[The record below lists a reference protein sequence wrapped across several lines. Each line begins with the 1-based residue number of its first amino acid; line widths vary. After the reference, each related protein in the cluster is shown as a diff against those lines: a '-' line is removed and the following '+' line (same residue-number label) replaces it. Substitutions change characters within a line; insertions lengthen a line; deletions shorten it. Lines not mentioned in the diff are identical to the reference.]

1 MQMLKLRL
9 RNPYI
14 VLYVIFTYFLV
25 FAFIV
30 DTPSAIFR
38 GLIDIVL
45 AYDILITDY
54 VAVGGVGATL
64 VNAAIVNLIT
74 LTYVMYKQ
82 PKATGPIIMSFVLF
96 AGFAFFGKNIVN
108 VWPIFLGGYIYAK
121 FRKEPVEKYF
131 VVTILATALGP
142 SVTQLAMLDYI
153 HIVPRFILAGG
164 FGVMIGFVMPAISQN
179 IMNVHHGYNL
189 YNVGFTAG
197 ILAILTRIFIV
208 TIGGGETMPV
218 FIWSTEYWL
227 ELTIFMAI
235 LFAFMLAVGIICGE
249 DNKRKFKTLLKCP
262 GQAPCDYYTD
272 YGETTY
278 INMGLLGLST
288 LALMLVLRSDINGA
302 IMGSIFT
309 VVAFGAIGKHMRNV
323 WPVMIGCLLAGGFM
337 HIWSGS
343 HPSSAIAVLLVT
355 CLAPIA
361 GKYGWKWGIVAGI
374 IHLHIAMHVVTFSGG
389 FNLYNNGL
397 AGGFVVMFLVPLIRS
412 IRERFSAKHPGY
424 AKASFVQ
431 L

>member
-1 MQMLKLRL
+1 VQKLKLWL

-14 VLYVIFTYFLV
+14 VLYIIFVYFIL
-25 FAFIV
+25 FALII
-30 DTPSAIFR
+30 DSPYDIFR
-38 GLIDIVL
+38 GLIDIAL

-74 LTYVMYKQ
+74 LVYVSRKM
-82 PKATGPIIMSFVLF
+82 PKANGPIIMAFVLF

-108 VWPIFLGGYIYAK
+108 VWPIFFGGWLYAK

-142 SVTQLAMLDYI
+142 SITQLAMLEHI
-153 HIVPRFILAGG
+153 QIVPRFILAGG
-164 FGVMIGFVMPAISQN
+164 FGVMIGFIMPAISQN
-179 IMNVHHGYNL
+179 IFNVHHGYNL

-208 TIGGGETMPV
+208 TIGGAEIVPV
-218 FIWSTEYWL
+218 FIWSVEYKL
-227 ELTIFMAI
+227 VLTIFMGI
-235 LFAFMLAVGIICGE
+235 LFTFMVAVGLLCGE
-249 DNKRKFKTLLKCP
+249 NNRENFRKLLKCP

-288 LALMLVLRSDINGA
+288 TVVMLVIQSDMNGA
-302 IMGSIFT
+302 VMGSIFT
-309 VVAFGAIGKHMRNV
+309 VVAFGAIGKHMRNI
-323 WPVMIGCLLAGGFM
+323 WPVMIGCLLAGGFL
-337 HIWSGS
+337 HIWTGS

-361 GKYGWKWGIVAGI
+361 GKYGWKWGVVAGI
-374 IHLHIAMHVVTFSGG
+374 IHLNIAMHVVTFSGG

-397 AGGFVVMFLVPLIRS
+397 AGGFVVMFLVPIIRA
-412 IRERFSAKHPGY
+412 IRERNRTVKV
-424 AKASFVQ
+424 K
-431 L
+431 

>member
-1 MQMLKLRL
+1 MQKLKLWL

-14 VLYVIFTYFLV
+14 VLYIIFAYFIV

-30 DTPSAIFR
+30 DRPYDIFQ
-38 GLIDIVL
+38 GLIAIAL

-74 LTYVMYKQ
+74 LVYVSRKM
-82 PKATGPIIMSFVLF
+82 PKATGPIIMAFVLF

-108 VWPIFLGGYIYAK
+108 VWPIFFGGWLYAK
-121 FRKEPVEKYF
+121 YRKQPVENFF

-142 SVTQLAMLDYI
+142 TVTQIAMLDHI
-153 HIVPRFILAGG
+153 HIVPRFVLAGG
-164 FGVMIGFVMPAISQN
+164 FGIMIGFVMPAISSN
-179 IMNVHHGYNL
+179 IFNVHHGYNL

-208 TIGGGETMPV
+208 TIGGAEVMPV

-227 ELTIFMAI
+227 ELTIFMSI
-235 LFAFMLAVGIICGE
+235 LFTFMVVVGLWCGE
-249 DNKRKFKTLLKCP
+249 NNKERFKALLKCP

-288 LALMLVLRSDINGA
+288 MVLMLVLRSDINGA
-302 IMGSIFT
+302 VMGSIFT

-337 HIWSGS
+337 HIWTGS

-361 GKYGWKWGIVAGI
+361 GKYGWKWGVVAGI
-374 IHLHIAMHVVTFSGG
+374 IHLNIAMHVVTFSGG

-397 AGGFVVMFLVPLIRS
+397 AGGFVVMFLLPIIRAIKDRKES
-412 IRERFSAKHPGY
+412 VVK
-424 AKASFVQ
+424 
-431 L
+431 

>member
-1 MQMLKLRL
+1 MQKLKLWL
-9 RNPYI
+9 RNPYT
-14 VLYVIFTYFLV
+14 VLYIIFAYFIV

-30 DTPSAIFR
+30 DRPYDIFR
-38 GLIDIVL
+38 GLIGIAL

-74 LTYVMYKQ
+74 LVYVSRKQ
-82 PKATGPIIMSFVLF
+82 PKATGPIIMAFVLF

-108 VWPIFLGGYIYAK
+108 VWPIFFGGWLYAK
-121 FRKEPVEKYF
+121 YRKQPVENFF

-142 SVTQLAMLDYI
+142 SVTQIAMLEHI
-153 HIVPRFILAGG
+153 HIIPRFILAGS
-164 FGVMIGFVMPAISQN
+164 FGVMIGFIMPAISQN
-179 IMNVHHGYNL
+179 IFNVHHGYNL

-208 TIGGGETMPV
+208 TIGGAEIMPV

-227 ELTIFMAI
+227 ILTIFMAI
-235 LFAFMLAVGIICGE
+235 LFTFMVVVGLLCGE
-249 DNKRKFKTLLKCP
+249 DNKERFKSLLKCP

-288 LALMLVLRSDINGA
+288 TALMLVLQSDINGA
-302 IMGSIFT
+302 VMGSIFT

-337 HIWSGS
+337 HIWTGS

-361 GKYGWKWGIVAGI
+361 GKYGWKWGVVAGI
-374 IHLHIAMHVVTFSGG
+374 IHLNIAMHVVTFSGG

-397 AGGFVVMFLVPLIRS
+397 AGGFVVMFLFPIIKAVQDKKES
-412 IRERFSAKHPGY
+412 VAK
-424 AKASFVQ
+424 
-431 L
+431 

>member
-1 MQMLKLRL
+1 VQKIKSWL

-14 VLYVIFTYFLV
+14 VLYIIFVYFIL

-30 DTPSAIFR
+30 DTPYDIFR
-38 GLIDIVL
+38 GLISIAL

-64 VNAAIVNLIT
+64 VNAAIVNLLT
-74 LTYVMYKQ
+74 LIYVSRKQ
-82 PKATGPIIMSFVLF
+82 PKATGPIIMAFVLF

-108 VWPIFLGGYIYAK
+108 VWPIFFGGWLYAK
-121 FRKEPVEKYF
+121 YRKEPVEKYF

-142 SVTQLAMLDYI
+142 SVTQLAMLD
-153 HIVPRFILAGG
+153 HIQIIPRFILAGG

-179 IMNVHHGYNL
+179 IFNVHHGYNL

-208 TIGGGETMPV
+208 TIGGAEIMPV
-218 FIWSTEYWL
+218 FIWSVEYK
-227 ELTIFMAI
+227 LTLSIFMGI
-235 LFAFMLAVGIICGE
+235 LFTFMVAVGLLCGE
-249 DNKRKFKTLLKCP
+249 NNKEKFRTLLKCP

-288 LALMLVLRSDINGA
+288 TALMLAIQSDMNGA
-302 IMGSIFT
+302 VMGSIFT
-309 VVAFGAIGKHMRNV
+309 VVAFGAIGKHMRNI

-337 HIWSGS
+337 HIFIGS

-397 AGGFVVMFLVPLIRS
+397 AGGFVVMFLVPIIRAV
-412 IRERFSAKHPGY
+412 RERQKSLAK
-424 AKASFVQ
+424 
-431 L
+431 

>member
-1 MQMLKLRL
+1 M
-9 RNPYI
+9 I
-14 VLYVIFTYFLV
+14 V

-30 DTPSAIFR
+30 DTPYEIFN
-38 GLIDIVL
+38 GLIAIVMT
-45 AYDILITDY
+45 YDILITDY
-54 VAVGGVGATL
+54 VAVGGVGASL
-64 VNAAIVNLIT
+64 VNAALVCLVFMAFMFRLQRRPSGSLIMAFW
-74 LTYVMYKQ
+74 L
-82 PKATGPIIMSFVLF
+82 L

-108 VWPIFLGGYIYAK
+108 VWPIFFGGWLYAK
-121 FRKEPVEKYF
+121 YRKEPVEKYF

-142 SVTQLAMLDYI
+142 SVTQLAMLD
-153 HIVPRFILAGG
+153 HIQIIPRFILAGG

-179 IMNVHHGYNL
+179 IFNVHHGYNL

-208 TIGGGETMPV
+208 TIGGAEIMPV
-218 FIWSTEYWL
+218 FIWSVEYK
-227 ELTIFMAI
+227 LTLSIFMGI
-235 LFAFMLAVGIICGE
+235 LFTFMVAVGLLCGE
-249 DNKRKFKTLLKCP
+249 NNKEKFRTLLKCP

-288 LALMLVLRSDINGA
+288 TALMLAIQSDMNGA
-302 IMGSIFT
+302 VMGSIFT
-309 VVAFGAIGKHMRNV
+309 VVAFGAIGKHMRNI

-337 HIWSGS
+337 HIFIGS

-397 AGGFVVMFLVPLIRS
+397 AGGFVVMFLVPIIRAV
-412 IRERFSAKHPGY
+412 RERQKSLAK
-424 AKASFVQ
+424 
-431 L
+431 

>member
-1 MQMLKLRL
+1 MQKLKTWLK
-9 RNPYI
+9 NPYI
-14 VLYVIFTYFLV
+14 VLYIVFAYFLV

-30 DTPSAIFR
+30 DTPYAIFR
-38 GLIDIVL
+38 GLIDISL

-64 VNAAIVNLIT
+64 VNAAIVNLLT
-74 LTYVMYKQ
+74 LTYVMVKQ
-82 PKATGPIIMSFVLF
+82 PKATGSIIMSFVLF

-108 VWPIFLGGYIYAK
+108 VWPIFLGGYLYAK
-121 FRKEPVEKYF
+121 YSKEPVENFF

-142 SVTQLAMLDYI
+142 SVTQLAMLT
-153 HIVPRFILAGG
+153 HIPVVPRFILAGA

-179 IMNVHHGYNL
+179 IFKVHHGYNL

-197 ILAILTRIFIV
+197 ILAILTRIFVV
-208 TIGGGETMPV
+208 TIGGGEVMPV
-218 FIWSTEYWL
+218 FIWSTEYRWTL
-227 ELTIFMAI
+227 VIFMGI
-235 LFAFMLAVGIICGE
+235 LFTFFLIVGLWCGE
-249 DNKRKFKTLLKCP
+249 DNKTQYKALLKCP
-262 GQAPCDYYTD
+262 GQAPCDYYRD

-278 INMGLLGLST
+278 INMGLLGLAST
-288 LALMLVLRSDINGA
+288 ILMLAVRSDINGA

-309 VVAFGAIGKHMRNV
+309 VVAFGTIGKHMRNI

-337 HIWSGS
+337 HIWTGS

-361 GKYGWKWGIVAGI
+361 GKYGWKWGIVAGF
-374 IHLHIAMHVVTFSGG
+374 IHLHIAMGVVTFSGG

-397 AGGFVVMFLVPLIRS
+397 AGGFVVMFLVPVIRAVRARKRK
-412 IRERFSAKHPGY
+412 IAE
-424 AKASFVQ
+424 Q
-431 L
+431 